1 MSFWL
6 GVALLLIGFAAGLFI
21 GGKYITSPSNQYSFD
36 KIKVKGEGNQVTSQ
50 ITASLKE
57 AVQKPKRRILQRIF
71 KSNHGKS
78 KETQQKAAE

>member
-6 GVALLLIGFAAGLFI
+6 GVALLLTGFAAGLFI
-21 GGKYITSPSNQYSFD
+21 GAKYITRPSNQYSFD

-57 AVQKPKRRILQRIF
+57 AEQKPKGRILQRIF
-71 KSNHGKS
+71 KRNNGN
-78 KETQQKAAE
+78 KEAQ